1 MKIGL
6 QNNHK
11 GMIIMPAITGP
22 IQIFINNSGIF
33 QFGDAAVV
41 SPKSSG
47 KTVAGSGAANV
58 GAFVFTANGI
68 NGSNV
73 LDANGVDQPISGNN

>member
-1 MKIGL
+1 
-6 QNNHK
+6 
-11 GMIIMPAITGP
+11 MPSITGP
-22 IQIFINNSGIF
+22 IQIYNNDSGIL
-33 QFGDAAVV
+33 QFGDAAVI

-47 KTVAGSGAANV
+47 KTVAGSGSAIV

-73 LDANGVDQPISGNN
+73 LDVNGVDQPITGNN

>member
-1 MKIGL
+1 ML
-6 QNNHK
+6 T
-11 GMIIMPAITGP
+11 MPAITGP
-22 IQIFINNSGIF
+22 IQIFNNDSGIL
-33 QFGDAAVV
+33 QFGDAAVI

-47 KTVAGSGAANV
+47 KTVAGSGSANV

-73 LDANGVDQPISGNN
+73 LDVNGVDQPITGNN